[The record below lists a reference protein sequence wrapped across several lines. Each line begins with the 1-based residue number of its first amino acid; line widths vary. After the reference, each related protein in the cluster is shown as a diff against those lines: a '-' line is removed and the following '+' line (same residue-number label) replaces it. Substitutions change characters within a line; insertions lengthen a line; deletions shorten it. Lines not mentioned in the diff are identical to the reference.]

1 MKRTCASTTKS
12 FWSFI
17 TNLKQY
23 SFICSLKDRGD
34 LISDSV
40 QKAEVLNDQ
49 FVFTQE
55 DFTNMSSLD
64 NDSYPSMPE
73 VTVSTQGVQKFPSC
87 SPTKLLVPMTSY
99 DLPARVLREF
109 AVEIAPA
116 LSCIFQRSLDTGILP
131 EDWRRANISPVFKK
145 GDRTKA
151 SNYRPVSLTSIC
163 SKVLEHILHSNISD
177 HLDQYN
183 VLCEEQHGFRSKH
196 SCESQLVQTI
206 HDLALALDNRKQTDV
221 VIMDFSKA
229 FDKVAPIDEVI
240 FCRYSHH

>member
-1 MKRTCASTTKS
+1 MP
-12 FWSFI
+12 
-17 TNLKQY
+17 
-23 SFICSLKDRGD
+23 
-34 LISDSV
+34 
-40 QKAEVLNDQ
+40 
-49 FVFTQE
+49 
-55 DFTNMSSLD
+55 SLD

-73 VTVSTQGVQKFPSC
+73 VTVSTQGVQKLLS
-87 SPTKLLVPMTSY
+87 KLQPNKATGPD
-99 DLPARVLREF
+99 DLAARVLKEF

-206 HDLALALDNRKQTDV
+206 HDLALAQGSRFRFFYV
-221 VIMDFSKA
+221 VHWTSK
-229 FDKVAPIDEVI
+229 FGIL
-240 FCRYSHH
+240 

>member
-1 MKRTCASTTKS
+1 M
-12 FWSFI
+12 
-17 TNLKQY
+17 
-23 SFICSLKDRGD
+23 
-34 LISDSV
+34 ISDSV

-49 FVFTQE
+49 FRKVFTQE
-55 DFTNMSSLD
+55 DFTNMPALD

-73 VTVSTQGVQKFPSC
+73 VTVSTQGVQKLLS
-87 SPTKLLVPMTSY
+87 KLQPNKATGPN
-99 DLPARVLREF
+99 DLPARVLKEF

-116 LSCIFQRSLDTGILP
+116 LSCIFQRLLDTGILP

-221 VIMDFSKA
+221 VIMDSSKA
-229 FDKVAPIDEVI
+229 FDKVAHN
-240 FCRYSHH
+240 RLLLKLSHYGIRGNTYNWISSFLKDRHQQVVVD